1 MILFLL
7 VVFLAF
13 LFFIK
18 YGASGNLGY
27 EREGCEPRGEIFRI
41 LLVKKVWMK
50 GAGEERIFLAERLG
64 GQIGSG
70 AGCVGIEFPLEKKSR
85 AFMILSFDYSF
96 RYKDRVSGSMR
107 EFDGYWSMTDA
118 GGSRFIQEARELL
131 RGFSDVSM
139 EFWQGKV
146 YLFTDVGLYR
156 WNMKRKIKHLL
167 DLQSDFERKENYQRN
182 N

>member
-1 MILFLL
+1 
-7 VVFLAF
+7 
-13 LFFIK
+13 
-18 YGASGNLGY
+18 
-27 EREGCEPRGEIFRI
+27 
-41 LLVKKVWMK
+41 
-50 GAGEERIFLAERLG
+50 
-64 GQIGSG
+64 
-70 AGCVGIEFPLEKKSR
+70 
-85 AFMILSFDYSF
+85 
-96 RYKDRVSGSMR
+96 MR